1 MSSFKED
8 ILSSAST
15 KIVFL
20 ALGFL
25 GNVLVARYLLPE
37 GQGIF
42 IAIMILPNI
51 AIQFA
56 NFGVRQSS
64 AYYVGKGKAPKTDI
78 LSSVMLIWV
87 ISSLFSVILVIVGFQ
102 IQGLY
107 KYGWLTL
114 SMALLTMPVNI
125 FISYAKGIA
134 MGMRWVKRINLCEII
149 EATFKLLLILL
160 LVVYLKIGVF
170 GAVLS
175 FLIALVFEALYTIY
189 WLPKVAPFSFKL
201 VKALPVELIKKGIG
215 YAAALTI
222 FNLNYRVDIIILEH
236 FVVAA
241 DIGHYSV
248 GVTLAELIWQ
258 LPAVLG
264 FVIFSHSAS
273 SENAHEFSKKTWKM
287 LKRIMPL
294 LIIGSLILAVIAP
307 IFVSYVY
314 GEAYKPS
321 IPVIWILLPGIVVS
335 VAFKIL
341 NSDLAGRGMPF
352 VALKVFSAA
361 LVLNIGLNFLLIPK
375 YGIMGAGAAST
386 VSYTISTSVFVWSYI
401 KLTGVSH
408 A

>member
-1 MSSFKED
+1 MSSFKGD
-8 ILSSAST
+8 ILSSSST
-15 KIVFL
+15 KIIFL

-25 GNVLVARYLLPE
+25 GNILIARSLLPQ

-42 IAIMILPNI
+42 IAIMVLPNI

-64 AYYVGKGKAPKTDI
+64 TYYIGKEKAPKADI
-78 LSSVMLIWV
+78 LSSVMLVWI
-87 ISSLFSVILVIVGFQ
+87 ISSLFSIVLVVAGYQ
-102 IQGLY
+102 VQGLY
-107 KYGWLTL
+107 KHGWLVL

-134 MGMRWVKRINLCEII
+134 MGMRWIKRINLCEII
-149 EATFKLLLILL
+149 EATLKFLFVLL
-160 LVVYLKIGVF
+160 LVVYLDLGVL
-170 GAVLS
+170 GAVVS
-175 FLIALVFEALYTIY
+175 FLGALVFEALYVFCWI
-189 WLPKVAPFSFKL
+189 PKVAPLSFKL
-201 VKALPVELIKKGIG
+201 IKGLPVELIKKGIG

-222 FNLNYRVDIIILEH
+222 FNLNYRIDIIILEH
-236 FVVAA
+236 FVSAA
-241 DIGHYSV
+241 DIGHYSI

-258 LPAVLG
+258 VPAVLG

-273 SENAHEFSKKTWKM
+273 AENAHDFSKKTWNM

-294 LIIGSLILAVIAP
+294 VIMGSLALAVIAP
-307 IFVSYVY
+307 IFVTRVY
-314 GEAYKPS
+314 GEVYKSS

-341 NSDLAGRGMPF
+341 NSDLAGQGMPL
-352 VALKVFSAA
+352 VALKVFSVA

-375 YGIMGAGAAST
+375 YGIMGAGCAST
-386 VSYTISTSVFVWSYI
+386 VSYTLSTAVFVWLYVKI
-401 KLTGVSH
+401 TGVAH